1 MSTSR
6 ATPSNAG
13 DTAHGDAR
21 APHPADEVHSISTVQ
36 ESLAADQARRTRVY
50 FIQMSIRVVCFLG
63 AVAAQGW
70 LRWALVAA
78 AIVLPYSAVIFANAG
93 KDRREYDA
101 SLLTERPPAAITALP
116 GTPSDDEPVAP
127 AADAR
132 EDASPDQDGTVRAGD
147 PSGVGRETDG
157 PARVI
162 EHVDE
167 PDEER

>member
-6 ATPSNAG
+6 ATPSAAG
-13 DTAHGDAR
+13 DPAHGDAR
-21 APHPADEVHSISTVQ
+21 GSHADDEVHSISTVQ

-70 LRWALVAA
+70 LRWVLVAA
-78 AIVLPYSAVIFANAG
+78 ALVLPYSAVIFANAG

-101 SLLTERPPAAITALP
+101 SILTERPPATITALP

-132 EDASPDQDGTVRAGD
+132 GDASPDQAGTVRPGD
-147 PSGVGRETDG
+147 PSGVGRETDAPG
-157 PARVI
+157 RVI
-162 EHVDE
+162 EHVDD